1 MHIVFI
7 LLAFCSSALAYS
19 VLIPNTDQGGPTKA
33 SSRILEWQR
42 VGTDRLNFSVVL
54 INQDKSNF
62 TPQLL
67 GNVVD
72 GTVGKTGCNP
82 PQGGWPTGSGF
93 RVNFV
98 ESATALNSILA
109 QSNTFNI
116 TQSTASAT
124 ETASGIASTSTIAAT
139 KSAADSNLSIQS
151 GFLLVLGFLLSQG
164 SALA

>member
-1 MHIVFI
+1 MRIVFI
-7 LLAFCSSALAYS
+7 LLMFLSSALAYGI
-19 VLIPNTDQGGPTKA
+19 LIPNTDQGWTNQGVQP
-33 SSRILEWQR
+33 LEWQR

-124 ETASGIASTSTIAAT
+124 ETTFGSSTSTATTATT
-139 KSAADSNLSIQS
+139 KSAANSDLSIQ
-151 GFLLVLGFLLSQG
+151 LGFL
-164 SALA
+164 